1 METPE
6 SSMGAA
12 LFGVLDS
19 DIHLVNYI
27 RLSQP
32 LSMQEHLQTLLGVT
46 WGFDDSLSLK
56 LGGEIKYGAITHT
69 YQAYLL
75 NRSHIGV
82 SIGTIT
88 AKRLG
93 AAQSLQKVYISEFN
107 VRNENT
113 PRVVDEVARR
123 YSKFGEVFPKKNFT
137 YDEMMRISEAGG
149 MEPHEISEGI
159 DVATD
164 IGLMEPR
171 GLEKRIVGGRK
182 ILVPTFAVPLDVK
195 PPLDFFAGLVGAD
208 DGTKLKRVLPQ
219 HFVNI

>member
-1 METPE
+1 MGKPE

-32 LSMQEHLQTLLGVT
+32 LSMEEHLKTLLGIT

-75 NRSHIGV
+75 NQSHVGV

-93 AAQSLQKVYISEFN
+93 AAQALQKVYISEFN

-113 PRVVDEVARR
+113 RIVVDEVARR
-123 YSKFGEVFPKKNFT
+123 YSEFGEVFPKKKFT
-137 YDEMMRISEAGG
+137 YDEIMRISEAGG
-149 MEPHEISEGI
+149 MEPHEISKGI

-171 GLEKRIVGGRK
+171 GLEKRIVDGRI
-182 ILVPTFAVPLDVK
+182 ILVPTFAVPSDVK
-195 PPLDFFAGLVGAD
+195 PPLDLFSELVGAG
-208 DGTKLKRVLPQ
+208 DGTELKRVLPQ
-219 HFVNI
+219 HIVD